1 MAKLVEMD
9 ENVKFSEQ
17 VKEETGPIVF
27 INKFTVSR
35 DEVDEFLD
43 AWKADASYFK
53 SQPGLIS
60 TQLHR
65 GIAGSGVFINYAV
78 WESAPALLEGC

>member
-35 DEVDEFLD
+35 DEVTSFWMHGRQMPRILRV
-43 AWKADASYFK
+43 
-53 SQPGLIS
+53 SQD
-60 TQLHR
+60 
-65 GIAGSGVFINYAV
+65 
-78 WESAPALLEGC
+78 

>member
-43 AWKADASYFK
+43 AWKADAD
-53 SQPGLIS
+53 
-60 TQLHR
+60 
-65 GIAGSGVFINYAV
+65 V
-78 WESAPALLEGC
+78 